1 MKKTVSTTEART
13 AVALDHI
20 VGHCFVF
27 MRENHDWHSDTVAV
41 LAQKPCGRFTVARAC
56 DVCEQL
62 LAPPARRRKVK
73 TWTATREELW

>member
-1 MKKTVSTTEART
+1 MKKTVSTTKARP
-13 AVALDHI
+13 AVALDRI
-20 VGHCFVF
+20 VGHCYVF

-41 LAQKPCGRFTVARAC
+41 LSQKRNGAFTVARAS

-62 LAPPARRRKVK
+62 LAPADKRRKVK